1 MQAARAARRKERI
14 LKSTEDR
21 MKIVSGGDIG
31 DLPLSVEKR
40 LVLDDEEMDPA
51 LATRTDSTNTTKK
64 ELPVTPKV
72 EDKKVESQPEQPK
85 DILDDALSEVFDD
98 KVVFDS
104 LSILKIVV
112 CKLQIRR
119 GFVAYLFTLKL
130 ILIKINPMFPYSF
143 FRRKRKTKTSRSVSK
158 ENDQL
163 VVKVNSFFVEHEQ
176 TVFYILVFALIYLH
190 AFNIGHP
197 CLSSSVL
204 FIHIFIFQTQLN
216 CKSLMLSWKQ

>member
-104 LSILKIVV
+104 LSILKIVAR
-112 CKLQIRR
+112 KLQIRR
-119 GFVAYLFTLKL
+119 
-130 ILIKINPMFPYSF
+130 
-143 FRRKRKTKTSRSVSK
+143 
-158 ENDQL
+158 
-163 VVKVNSFFVEHEQ
+163 
-176 TVFYILVFALIYLH
+176 
-190 AFNIGHP
+190 
-197 CLSSSVL
+197 
-204 FIHIFIFQTQLN
+204 
-216 CKSLMLSWKQ
+216 